1 MNTVPGKQITT
12 TNKNLCQSSVRF
24 LRIVK
29 NKQSELK

>member
-12 TNKNLCQSSVRF
+12 NKNLCQGSVRF